1 MPNSSRLRCLLS
13 RRSFPMIS
21 SSDILPSLLSFPSP
35 CFHFPFPFPSL
46 GRSLS
51 LFTTR
56 MSLCLGSLSDHPRF
70 RMDSCFN
77 QHSALLPIL
86 HQLLQDLPH
95 VSLFSAGRLITKSP
109 VHLYRTFGFFLTFLI
124 STNHLCHKSMEL
136 LCFSVAFLKWPR
148 SISQFRQRLTRRCP
162 NSLLVEHHTLCRMSK
177 SATFL
182 RWILFLICSESVPGV
197 SSVGHPQSN
206 ELGESVAESTFPERS
221 EI

>member
-1 MPNSSRLRCLLS
+1 MV
-13 RRSFPMIS
+13 S

-86 HQLLQDLPH
+86 QQLLQDLPH

-148 SISQFRQRLTRRCP
+148 SISQFRQRLPRRCQILRWLSITRCVACP
-162 NSLLVEHHTLCRMSK
+162 K

-197 SSVGHPQSN
+197 SSVGHPQAN